1 MTVLRRL
8 GWCILPCTL
17 PTLPITAC
25 IVYTP
30 WYLPSLL
37 RQWCESFSIQ
47 PLHTC
52 NLVLKWH
59 EGVSIRYYTSGNL
72 FEFGFGHEAHC
83 SYMLLPMLQPSG
95 IVTCTCYVLLFR
107 SLKHVKHQ
115 GCDMYMSI
123 FYSEFCK
130 ITFCQTVCQVRV
142 WKLIVNTEQVLVSI
156 ILLLNM
162 AVVLCVNVHLP
173 QKHYCSA

>member
-1 MTVLRRL
+1 
-8 GWCILPCTL
+8 
-17 PTLPITAC
+17 
-25 IVYTP
+25 
-30 WYLPSLL
+30 
-37 RQWCESFSIQ
+37 
-47 PLHTC
+47 
-52 NLVLKWH
+52 
-59 EGVSIRYYTSGNL
+59 
-72 FEFGFGHEAHC
+72 
-83 SYMLLPMLQPSG
+83 
-95 IVTCTCYVLLFR
+95 
-107 SLKHVKHQ
+107 
-115 GCDMYMSI
+115 MYMSI